1 MEALLSCKNH
11 NLCAW
16 VENTQGGTRVR
27 KQDFFFIRGEYKE
40 YSQYSRRHGSPLFFE
55 VVVEWLFFIFW
66 GEGCFGASSDGK
78 AEEGSV
84 GVKMRGNVQLDV
96 L

>member
-1 MEALLSCKNH
+1 MHGLKTHRGAQEL
-11 NLCAW
+11 
-16 VENTQGGTRVR
+16 ENRT
-27 KQDFFFIRGEYKE
+27 FFLFVGNIKSIVSIAGDTAR
-40 YSQYSRRHGSPLFFE
+40 PLFFE

-78 AEEGSV
+78 ADEGSV

>member
-27 KQDFFFIRGEYKE
+27 KQDFFLFVGNIKSIVSIAGDTAR
-40 YSQYSRRHGSPLFFE
+40 PLFFE
-55 VVVEWLFFIFW
+55 VVVEWLFFIIW